1 MLRPILKLKDLEY
14 FVATYE
20 SGGFGR
26 AENILNTA
34 QSHVSARIQRLEEAI
49 RGELFER
56 LHRRIRPT
64 KKGDL
69 LYRHA
74 KSVLR
79 SINELQVAMKEQDA
93 A

>member
-1 MLRPILKLKDLEY
+1 MFQLKDLEY

-26 AENILNTA
+26 AANVLNTA
-34 QSHVSARIQRLEEAI
+34 QSHVSARIRRLETEI
-49 RGELFER
+49 GGPLFER
-56 LHRRIRPT
+56 LHRGIRAT

-74 KSVLR
+74 KGVFR
-79 SINELQVAMKEQDA
+79 VINELQSAMKEPDA

>member
-1 MLRPILKLKDLEY
+1 MLQLKDLEC

-26 AENILNTA
+26 AANVLNTA
-34 QSHVSARIQRLEEAI
+34 QSHVSARIQRLEVAI
-49 RGELFER
+49 GGQLFER

-64 KKGDL
+64 KKGDV

-74 KSVLR
+74 KGVLR
-79 SINELQVAMKEQDA
+79 SINELQVAMKAQDA